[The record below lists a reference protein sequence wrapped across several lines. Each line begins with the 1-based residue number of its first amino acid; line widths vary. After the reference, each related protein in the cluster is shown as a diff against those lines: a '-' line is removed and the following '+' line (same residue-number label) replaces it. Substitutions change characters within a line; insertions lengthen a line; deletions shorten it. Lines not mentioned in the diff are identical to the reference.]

1 MFTWVFFV
9 LLRVSLAV
17 ENMHLLV
24 LDFSSVGEM
33 DPNLLLQLS
42 DETRGAALEV
52 FPNQTSKI
60 NVLTR
65 ESLMDFVQQQG
76 KDASCLEGECAVD
89 IARNI
94 EAQFVI
100 VGTVYDQSDTMR
112 VNIKAFDA
120 QTNQL
125 LGDITVSRKNVTQ
138 LLTAV
143 HDDAFNLIEDK
154 IGPYDEGRKGIQTI
168 RPPRYTVAESPYT
181 LLQLKDT
188 HLMGASIEV
197 NGKTVCQ
204 GSSSTVCTALVNR
217 GEEVDVSILK
227 EGYDPIVNT
236 IQVADTAEIQTMLLK
251 FVPQYGILKVS
262 VLDPFGKPC
271 NGDVFIDDEKM
282 GDSPW
287 SGKVLAVE
295 HDVMVDCDGMRKV
308 GSVTIIE
315 NASIESQLQVLP
327 FSVEDLGQA
336 QQQLK
341 RHRMLDWTFVAMSGA
356 SAAIATSSFMSGQT
370 AFQQAAAIE
379 TANNAEEYQDY
390 LNEGSAQIQK
400 SNLNLIVFGVST
412 GVGVVH
418 NLWFTGRSRRHLREI
433 EEIRR
438 ASDV

>member
-9 LLRVSLAV
+9 LLRVGFAV

-24 LDFSSVGEM
+24 LDFSSVGEVS
-33 DPNLLLQLS
+33 PNLLLQLS
-42 DETRGAALEV
+42 DETRGAALKV

-125 LGDITVSRKNVTQ
+125 LGDITVSRKNVPQ

-168 RPPRYTVAESPYT
+168 LPPRYTVAESPYT
-181 LLQLKDT
+181 LLQLKDI
-188 HLMGASIEV
+188 HLIDASIEV
-197 NGKTVCQ
+197 NGETVCQ
-204 GSSSTVCTALVNR
+204 GSASIECTVLVKR

-227 EGYDPIVNT
+227 EGYDPIVST
-236 IQVADTAEIQTMLLK
+236 IQVADSAEIQTMLLK
-251 FVPQYGILKVS
+251 FVPQYGILTVS
-262 VLDPFGKPC
+262 TLDPFGKPC
-271 NGDVFIDDEKM
+271 KGDVFIDDEKM
-282 GDSPW
+282 GESPW
-287 SGKVLAVE
+287 SGKVLAVK
-295 HDVMVDCDGMRKV
+295 HDIMVDCEGMRKV
-308 GSVTIIE
+308 GSVTILE
-315 NASIESQLQVLP
+315 NASIESQLQVVP
-327 FSVEDLGQA
+327 FSVEDLEKA

-341 RHRMLDWTFVAMSGA
+341 RHRVLDWTFVAISGTF
-356 SAAIATSSFMSGQT
+356 AAIATSSFTSGQD

-379 TANNAEEYQDY
+379 SANNAEEYQDY
-390 LNEGSAQIQK
+390 LDEGIAQIQK
-400 SNLNLIVFGVST
+400 SNLNLVVFGVST

-418 NLWFTGRSRRHLREI
+418 NLWLTGRSRRHLREI
-433 EEIRR
+433 EDIRWYL
-438 ASDV
+438 DI